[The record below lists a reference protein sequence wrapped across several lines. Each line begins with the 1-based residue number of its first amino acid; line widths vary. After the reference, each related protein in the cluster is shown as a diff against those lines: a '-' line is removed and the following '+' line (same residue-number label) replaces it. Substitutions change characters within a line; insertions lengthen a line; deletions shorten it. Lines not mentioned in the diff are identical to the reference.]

1 MNLTADDSPEFS
13 DKSSTLTEAS
23 RKADEDGLNP
33 SRVPTGQRLQR
44 DEEGQAVLLRLS
56 DGLRSLSDPATIQK
70 TAMQVLCEQ
79 LQLSRAFYF
88 QVERDEDGW
97 VHVIEQEFCRDPN
110 QPSMIGRHSL
120 KRFGSGLFESLAHG
134 EPVVVEDVKA
144 VPLFTADE
152 VASYQSLGVTAFIN
166 VPLLIRGEYSAGI
179 TGHHTAPH
187 AWTDDEIALM
197 REVGHRTWE
206 AVERARAETA
216 LRESEAKLR
225 ALVTASSYA
234 VYSMSPDWREM
245 RSLEGKGFLSDQLQP
260 DEDWHQTYI
269 LPEDRPRVS
278 AAIDEAIR
286 TRSMFQLEHRVLQA
300 NGNVG
305 WTLSRAIPLLDSEGD
320 ITEWIGTA
328 SDVTDR
334 KLAEERLRES
344 EEKYRTLF
352 NSIDEGFCI
361 MELICD
367 QDGAFSDY
375 RFLEVN
381 SAFSKQTGLE
391 NATGNTIL
399 TLAPENEGFWVETY
413 GEVVRTGTPQRF
425 EHEARALGRWYD
437 VFAFRVGQAEENKV
451 AVVFAD
457 VSQKKLASAAL
468 QESEARFRLFVDNV
482 REYALVQTDFEGI
495 ITSWNPG
502 AERLFGYFSSE
513 IVGKSFVMLLPEES
527 RHDGLIAREMAKVTE
542 GHKNVDAHVMQR
554 KDDSQFWAEWITE
567 PVFEDTGKL
576 RGTAK
581 VIRDETERQHADKAV
596 RTSLAEK
603 EELLKEVHHRVKNNL
618 QVITSLLNL
627 QAGTT
632 QDTNALVLF
641 EEARN
646 RVQSIATIH
655 ELLYRSVSFASISL
669 RTYATQLLPG
679 LIEFYGMQKRVN
691 AHILGDGESIELE
704 RAVPFGLL
712 LNELVSNALKHAF
725 PEERTGVITINI
737 GQRNEDIVL
746 RVSDDGVGLPAAF
759 DPEQS
764 SSLGLKLVKV
774 LMRQL
779 RGTLQVLPSNG
790 ATFEAQFPKRDRRK
804 SES

>member
-1 MNLTADDSPEFS
+1 MNLAGNDSPRQ
-13 DKSSTLTEAS
+13 D
-23 RKADEDGLNP
+23 
-33 SRVPTGQRLQR
+33 
-44 DEEGQAVLLRLS
+44 VLLRLS
-56 DGLRSLSDPATIQK
+56 DALRSLSDPTAIQK
-70 TAMQVLCEQ
+70 TAMQMLCEQ
-79 LQLSRAFYF
+79 LDLSRAFYF

-97 VHVIEQEFCRDPN
+97 VHVVEQEFCRDPN

-120 KRFGSGLFESLAHG
+120 KRFGSGLFERLAHG
-134 EPVVVEDVKA
+134 EPVIVEDVKV
-144 VPLFTADE
+144 VPLFTAEE
-152 VASYQSLGVTAFIN
+152 VSSYQSLGVTAFIN

-187 AWTDDEIALM
+187 AWTDDEIAIM
-197 REVGHRTWE
+197 REVGQRTWE
-206 AVERARAETA
+206 AVERGNAETA
-216 LRESEAKLR
+216 LRKSEVKLR

-234 VYSMSPDWREM
+234 VYTMSPDWREM
-245 RSLEGKGFLSDQLQP
+245 RSMEGKGFLNDQLLP
-260 DEDWHQTYI
+260 DSNWHRSYI
-269 LPEDRPRVS
+269 LPEDMPGVS
-278 AAIDEAIR
+278 AAIDSAIR
-286 TRSMFQLEHRVLQA
+286 TRSMFQMEHRVRLA
-300 NGNVG
+300 NGDVG
-305 WTLSRAIPLLDSEGD
+305 WTLSRAIPLLDADGE
-320 ITEWIGTA
+320 ITEWFGAA

-334 KLAEERLRES
+334 KTAEERLRES
-344 EEKYRTLF
+344 EEKYRMLF

-361 MELICD
+361 VELICD
-367 QDGAFSDY
+367 EDGAPSDF

-391 NATGNTIL
+391 SATGKTML
-399 TLAPENEGFWVETY
+399 SLAPAHEKFWVETY
-413 GEVVRTGTPQRF
+413 GEVVRTGEPKRF
-425 EHEARALGRWYD
+425 EHEAKALGRWYD
-437 VFAFRVGQAEENKV
+437 VYAFRVGRAEESKV
-451 AVVFAD
+451 ALVFAD
-457 VSQKKLASAAL
+457 ISQKRLAGAAL
-468 QESEARFRLFVDNV
+468 QESETRFRLFVDNV

-502 AERLFGYFSSE
+502 AERLFGYSSPE
-513 IVGKSFVMLLPEES
+513 VIGKSFVTLLPEES
-527 RHDGLIAREMAKVTE
+527 SHDGLIAREMAKLT
-542 GHKNVDAHVMQR
+542 GGQKNVDAHAMQR
-554 KDDSQFWAEWITE
+554 KDGSQFWAEWVTE

-581 VIRDETERQHADKAV
+581 VIRDETERQHADKAI

-627 QAGTT
+627 QAGTV
-632 QDTNALVLF
+632 QDANALVLF
-641 EEARN
+641 EEARS

-679 LIEFYGMQKRVN
+679 LIEFYGMQKRVH
-691 AHILGDGESIELE
+691 AQILGDGESIELE

-725 PEERTGVITINI
+725 SEERTGVITIDI
-737 GQRNEDIVL
+737 GHRSDDIVL

-779 RGTLQVLPSNG
+779 RGSIRVVPG
-790 ATFEAQFPKRDRRK
+790 AGTTFEAKFPQREDHKGSSQD
-804 SES
+804 